1 MSLMGPETGRC
12 RRTDGKTWRCLKD
25 VVPDQKYC
33 ERHMHRGRSTK
44 RVEAFGIKSHNLAVT
59 SAKLS
64 TPISGNCQNKNP
76 SPCRSNDLTKS
87 ATSITT
93 LANGKSKPTNR
104 LVKKDKSSRLVTI
117 NACNHNISCVGTIIY
132 MSIHLR
138 LQELNFKKMT
148 PFIISSRENTDCLDG
163 VDAGSNQLKD
173 TNKGYSTNG
182 DKHGASVTPELGN
195 STESV
200 VYGDTIDTNTV
211 CINCAIT
218 VEESQRCKRTD
229 GKRWQCS
236 REAIPQEKYC
246 GSHINRGSKRCRLS
260 PEAATAA
267 ATLATLVTLK
277 NGPSPTNLNTDL
289 CILHATHP
297 PTVLESST
305 SGIK

>member
-44 RVEAFGIKSHNLAVT
+44 RVEAFGVNLQSNSHTITCSNTDATTPTCSTKTSQKIKSHNLAVT

-104 LVKKDKSSRLVTI
+104 LVKKDKSS
-117 NACNHNISCVGTIIY
+117 
-132 MSIHLR
+132 
-138 LQELNFKKMT
+138 
-148 PFIISSRENTDCLDG
+148 SRENTDCLDG

-200 VYGDTIDTNTV
+200 VYGDTM
-211 CINCAIT
+211 
-218 VEESQRCKRTD
+218 EESQRCKRTD